1 MLDKS
6 SKSIALY
13 SKLLNIELVLIT
25 GIIFFTIIKMSS
37 IVSLLFYG
45 TFVVLIVGF
54 VFEIL
59 LGYKA
64 DSFFYMAFL
73 CMFSAFI
80 CTAIHSRGFSFVY
93 YKKMIIF
100 LCTILFLVVVV
111 NAKIDRLSV
120 ETVLI
125 INLIIASF
133 YPILYILGYGTKR
146 GEALV
151 FNFTNPNLTGMY
163 IIHSILY
170 CILAFDYFKN
180 KIIKTLCGGLI
191 VLLAIFDYLT
201 MARSSLIAL
210 AFFLI
215 LYFYN
220 KYRKNKVKV
229 TEIFSLCVILFPIV
243 FAFIY
248 LILYSFDLLSIF
260 SFAEMGEGKGL
271 NSRVRIWTA
280 AFETIK
286 ENFFIGNYIVLWDDQ
301 LHNTH
306 LDVLAAYGFITFI
319 FFIITFVMAANTVL
333 KNVKTPFSKNA
344 MYAFYA
350 IIIMGTFEA
359 SLVSGG
365 VGLYILSFGFLILAK
380 YNPEEQLLKEAMAEN
395 KMGLMYRR
403 K

>member
-1 MLDKS
+1 M
-6 SKSIALY
+6 A
-13 SKLLNIELVLIT
+13 
-25 GIIFFTIIKMSS
+25 GIVFFNIIKTYS

-45 TFVVLIVGF
+45 TFVMLLINLGYQVLM
-54 VFEIL
+54 
-59 LGYKA
+59 GYKA
-64 DSFFYMAFL
+64 DIMFYLTFL
-73 CMFSAFI
+73 CVFCAYVA
-80 CTAIHSRGFSFVY
+80 TAIHSRGFPFEY

-100 LCTILFLVVVV
+100 MCTMLFMLAVV
-111 NAKIDRLSV
+111 NIKPDKKMV
-120 ETVLI
+120 EWILI
-125 INLIIASF
+125 VNLVIAAF
-133 YPILYILGYGTKR
+133 YPILHILGYGTKR

-319 FFIITFVMAANTVL
+319 FFFW
-333 KNVKTPFSKNA
+333 
-344 MYAFYA
+344 
-350 IIIMGTFEA
+350 
-359 SLVSGG
+359 
-365 VGLYILSFGFLILAK
+365 
-380 YNPEEQLLKEAMAEN
+380 
-395 KMGLMYRR
+395 
-403 K
+403 